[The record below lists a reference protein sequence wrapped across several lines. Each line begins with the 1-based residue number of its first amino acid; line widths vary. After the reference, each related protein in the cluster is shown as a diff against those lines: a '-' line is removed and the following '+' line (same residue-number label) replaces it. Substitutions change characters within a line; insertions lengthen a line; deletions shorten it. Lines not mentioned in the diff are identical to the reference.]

1 MGTVTL
7 AAAIAQAEAEE
18 AAGATQTWVA
28 GDDGTTHNSAEEEA
42 IDKTA
47 VVMETRTTDTD
58 TATATAT
65 IVVTSRPPGR
75 PPKVYPKKRQKKPD
89 WCSQTASKRSQ
100 QQGIPYT
107 ELVTNAILALQERTG
122 SSHAAIHKWIVNN
135 QPTIDPA
142 RLTNKMSFTFKNGVK
157 KLR

>member
-7 AAAIAQAEAEE
+7 AAAIAQAEAKE
-18 AAGATQTWVA
+18 AAGATQTWVT
-28 GDDGTTHNSAEEEA
+28 GDDGTTHNNAEEEA

-58 TATATAT
+58 TTTAT

-75 PPKVYPKKRQKKPD
+75 PPKAYQKKRQKKPD

-107 ELVTNAILALQERTG
+107 ELVTNAILALRERTG